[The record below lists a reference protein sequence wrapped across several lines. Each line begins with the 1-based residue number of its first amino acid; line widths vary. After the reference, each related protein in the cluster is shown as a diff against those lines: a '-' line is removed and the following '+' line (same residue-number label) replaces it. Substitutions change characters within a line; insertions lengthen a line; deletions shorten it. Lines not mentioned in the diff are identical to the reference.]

1 MQILS
6 SENFKRD
13 YKNLTKEERKLFH
26 KKISQMRENP
36 RHPSLRTK
44 KIQGKKGI
52 FEASITM
59 DIRITWQYVENG
71 IYIRSIV
78 EHDSTLKIT

>member
-1 MQILS
+1 MKILS
-6 SENFKRD
+6 SEHFKRD
-13 YKNLTKEERKLFH
+13 YKDLTKEERKFFH
-26 KKISQMRENP
+26 KKILLMRENP

-52 FEASITM
+52 FETSITM

-71 IYIRSIV
+71 IYIRSIG
-78 EHDSTLKIT
+78 EHDSTLKNT